1 MELFEQKNGVIID
14 LGYLQDKFLIDT
26 IDATNSIPFVVGY
39 KIGALPVLEAGLK
52 DTLRSIRKISS
63 KPLLYDHQKLGSDLP
78 DIYKGRMLDLIKSY
92 GAAGVFLF
100 PLGGKEV
107 LEAIINKCIEIEL
120 IPVVCGDLSYKGF
133 FAEEGGYIDI
143 DVQQRIYLDA
153 ASYGV
158 SHFMMSCNRVDRI
171 KIYCHQLGGIIG
183 QLKLI
188 FTGINSADCNN
199 LPDSCSQLKHNKA
212 FALFDGSYSNTDEY
226 ISALNTFWEGFKK
239 KLEITSFSII

>member
-1 MELFEQKNGVIID
+1 MELFKQKNGIIID
-14 LGYLQDKFLIDT
+14 LGYLQDKSLIDA
-26 IDATNSIPFVVGY
+26 IEATARIPFVVGY
-39 KIGALPVLEAGLK
+39 KIGVLPVLEAGLK

-63 KPLLYDHQKLGSDLP
+63 KPLLYDHQKLGCDLP
-78 DIYKGRMLDLIKSY
+78 DIYKGRILDLIKSY
-92 GAAGVFLF
+92 GADGLFVF

-107 LEAIINKCIEIEL
+107 LEAVINKCIDIEL
-120 IPVVCGDLSYKGF
+120 TPIVCGDLSYKGF

-171 KIYCHQLGGIIG
+171 KIYCHQLGGMIG

-188 FTGINSADCNN
+188 FTGINSSDCHN
-199 LPDSCSQLKHNKA
+199 LPDACSQLKHNKA
-212 FALFDGSYSNTDEY
+212 FTLFDNSFNNADEY
-226 ISALNTFWEGFKK
+226 VSALNTFWEGFKE
-239 KLEITSFSII
+239 KLEIS

>member
-1 MELFEQKNGVIID
+1 
-14 LGYLQDKFLIDT
+14 
-26 IDATNSIPFVVGY
+26 
-39 KIGALPVLEAGLK
+39 
-52 DTLRSIRKISS
+52 
-63 KPLLYDHQKLGSDLP
+63 
-78 DIYKGRMLDLIKSY
+78 MLDLIKSY
-92 GAAGVFLF
+92 GANGVFLF

-212 FALFDGSYSNTDEY
+212 FALFDDSFSNTDEY
-226 ISALNTFWEGFKK
+226 VSALNTFWEGFKK

>member
-14 LGYLQDKFLIDT
+14 LGYLQDKFLIDA

-92 GAAGVFLF
+92 GANGVFLF

-212 FALFDGSYSNTDEY
+212 FALFDDSFSNTDEY
-226 ISALNTFWEGFKK
+226 VSALNTFWEGFKK

>member
-1 MELFEQKNGVIID
+1 MELFEKKNGIIID
-14 LGYLQDKFLIDT
+14 LGYLQNKSLIAA
-26 IDATNSIPFVVGY
+26 IEATDSIPFVVGY

-52 DTLRSIRKISS
+52 DTFRNIRKISS

-92 GAAGVFLF
+92 GADGVFIF

-107 LEAIINKCIEIEL
+107 LEAIINKCIDIEL

-133 FAEEGGYIDI
+133 FSEEGGYIDI
-143 DVQQRIYLDA
+143 DIQQRIYLDA

-183 QLKLI
+183 QLKII
-188 FTGINSADCNN
+188 FTGINNADCNN

-212 FALFDGSYSNTDEY
+212 FTLFDNSFNNADEY
-226 ISALNTFWEGFKK
+226 VSALNTFWKGFKK
-239 KLEITSFSII
+239 KLEIS

>member
-14 LGYLQDKFLIDT
+14 LGYLQDKFLIDA

-92 GAAGVFLF
+92 GADGVFLF

-239 KLEITSFSII
+239 KLEITSSGII

>member
-14 LGYLQDKFLIDT
+14 LGYLQDKFLIDA

-78 DIYKGRMLDLIKSY
+78 DIYKGRILDLIKSY
-92 GAAGVFLF
+92 GADGVFLF

-212 FALFDGSYSNTDEY
+212 FALFDDSFSNTDEY
-226 ISALNTFWEGFKK
+226 VSALNTFWEGFKK

>member
-78 DIYKGRMLDLIKSY
+78 DIYKGRILDLIKSY
-92 GAAGVFLF
+92 GADGVFLF

-153 ASYGV
+153 ANYGV

-239 KLEITSFSII
+239 KLEITSSGII

>member
-14 LGYLQDKFLIDT
+14 LGYLQDKFLIDA

-78 DIYKGRMLDLIKSY
+78 DIYKGRILDLIKSY
-92 GAAGVFLF
+92 GADGVFLF

-107 LEAIINKCIEIEL
+107 LEAMINKCIEIEL

-212 FALFDGSYSNTDEY
+212 FALFDDSFSNTDEY
-226 ISALNTFWEGFKK
+226 VSALNTFWEGFKK